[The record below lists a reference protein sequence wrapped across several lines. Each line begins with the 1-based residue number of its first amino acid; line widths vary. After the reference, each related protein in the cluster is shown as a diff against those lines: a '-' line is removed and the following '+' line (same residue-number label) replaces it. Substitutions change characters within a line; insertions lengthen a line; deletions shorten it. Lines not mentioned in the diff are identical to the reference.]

1 MEVILKPL
9 SWSYVAGFFDGEGC
23 ISYAKRTYGKY
34 IIVHVSQ
41 GYKNELAS
49 GVLADTLKFLVSH
62 KIKARLSYYGDR
74 GHETWL
80 PTSRVLTSSSEA
92 SKTWLEYMLP
102 FLRVK
107 RQQAIDALEFITSI
121 KHPNLSPGV
130 IDTIKDQRDRNISI
144 KKIAKSL
151 GVSHSAVRYQLIKLG
166 GYEPLERKKNT
177 I

>member
-1 MEVILKPL
+1 MAK
-9 SWSYVAGFFDGEGC
+9 Y
-23 ISYAKRTYGKY
+23 ISTKTYGNE
-34 IIVHVSQ
+34 Q
-41 GYKNELAS
+41 GLSCCFRQWRSTHSHCSLLHGYS
-49 GVLADTLKFLVSH
+49 IGVRAKFESETLDDRNWVMDFGGL
-62 KIKARLSYYGDR
+62 KAFK
-74 GHETWL
+74 
-80 PTSRVLTSSSEA
+80 A
-92 SKTWLEYMLP
+92 WLEYMLP

-121 KHPNLSPGV
+121 KHPNLSPGI

-177 I
+177 IWSFPSNPP